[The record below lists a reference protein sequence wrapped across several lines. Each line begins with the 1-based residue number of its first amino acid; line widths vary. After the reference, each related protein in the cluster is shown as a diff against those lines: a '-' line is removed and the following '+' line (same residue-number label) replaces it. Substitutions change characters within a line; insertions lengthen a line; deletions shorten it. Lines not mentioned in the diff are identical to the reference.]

1 MATPGSQDDA
11 AAQKPVE
18 QWTTGDEPMTGAQ
31 RSYITTLAQQ
41 AGEDVESLHLENTTK
56 AEASELIERLQAR
69 SNEGPAD
76 SGTES

>member
-18 QWTTGDEPMTGAQ
+18 QWTTGEEPMTGAQ

-41 AGEDVESLHLENTTK
+41 SGQDLESLGLEGMTK
-56 AEASELIERLQAR
+56 AEASELIERLQAQ
-69 SNEGPAD
+69 
-76 SGTES
+76 SGHGAPDDAS